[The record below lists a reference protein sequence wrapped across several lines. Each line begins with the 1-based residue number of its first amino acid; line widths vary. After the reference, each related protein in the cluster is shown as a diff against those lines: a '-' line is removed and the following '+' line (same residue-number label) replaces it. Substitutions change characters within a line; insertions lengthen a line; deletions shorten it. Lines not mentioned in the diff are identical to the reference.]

1 MRLSCVKLL
10 IFIKGLLMNLIWLC
24 FGICVIVNMILFVFV
39 FLLDV
44 FRLLVDNEVFLFFW
58 ICRFLLKIVKL
69 FFLEFFILILNV
81 FMCCLFVLFVRR
93 NRKLFVLVLF
103 ILVVWMYFI
112 LFMLM
117 LCWVK
122 FLLIC
127 MFLYLEIWVGEKGFV

>member
-122 FLLIC
+122 FFLIC
-127 MFLYLEIWVGEKGFV
+127 IFLYLEIWVGEKGFV